1 MRSTFSG
8 LNTVVRGVY
17 AQQLSLDTTGH
28 NIANAS
34 TDGYSRQRAN
44 LSTTMPETVYGGF
57 GALQVGTGVAIESV
71 TRARDI
77 FIDRQYWK
85 ENATLGYAQTSET
98 TWGKIEAIFNDD
110 TTAAL
115 GMQTVLNNFWQSW
128 QTLVSNASN
137 DSARTAVRQ
146 RAGELAEAIQHARQQ
161 LNNLVSDTN
170 ANITTNVDAINEAS
184 SEIYALNKQI
194 ANIEAGGKDN
204 ANDLRDKRD
213 LLVDKLSKMMKVNVY
228 EDSLHNYTVQ
238 VGDVVLADG
247 GGYTKLAV
255 NSTTDS
261 QYGFEVRNVIVA
273 GSNPLQKVKFGNGE
287 MQALQEANTTLA
299 QHYLD
304 DLTTMSQFLLKEFNA
319 VHRTGYGSDNSTNTN
334 FFGDTG
340 IDYSM
345 LDITKSVADLGDAQV
360 IGIYTG
366 KSNASYTVKIDS
378 VNASGQVLTA
388 SYSTDGGI
396 TWMKATPD
404 NAANPSAFTLDNG
417 LSFQIAANA
426 NNVADNPSG
435 TPAVNSRYTFGVTAR
450 KNRDWLDA
458 MKVNPQLFNPD
469 GLAKIAAKTAE
480 VKQITQSNKTGG
492 VATVSGTY
500 APSATSPYTY
510 KNFQVTVTGV
520 DAATNLPKTCSYTVA
535 DEKGNI
541 LASGTGTLVS
551 GGFDIGYG
559 LVIGFAASTGT
570 AVDDTYSFSVPQGNA
585 SGDNATNLADA
596 IKQPTDSVT
605 SLLKGSSLDNYY
617 ESMVADLGIQS
628 QNKSKLAANQQTMM
642 DQITSWR
649 ESVAGVNLDEEMTNM
664 IKFQKGYNAA
674 ARILTSIDEMLDKL
688 INGTGVVGR

>member
-57 GALQVGTGVAIESV
+57 GVLQVGTGVAIESV

-98 TWGKIEAIFNDD
+98 TWGKVEAIFNDD
-110 TTAAL
+110 TTAGV

-146 RAGELAEAIQHARQQ
+146 RAGELTEAIQRARQQ

-273 GSNPLQKVKFGNGE
+273 GSNPLQKVKFGSGE

-345 LDITKSVADLGDAQV
+345 LDITKSVADSGDAQV
-360 IGIYTG
+360 AGVYTG
-366 KSNASYTVKIDS
+366 KSNASYTVRVDS
-378 VNASGQVLTA
+378 ANASGQVLTA
-388 SYSTDGGI
+388 SYSTDGGT
-396 TWMKATPD
+396 TWLKATPD
-404 NAANPSAFTLDNG
+404 NAANPSVFTLDNG
-417 LSFQIAANA
+417 LSIQIANNTNNA
-426 NNVADNPSG
+426 GA
-435 TPAVNSRYTFGVTAR
+435 TYTFGATAR

-520 DAATNLPKTCSYTVA
+520 DAATNMPNACSYTVA

-541 LASGTGTLVS
+541 LASGTGTAVAA
-551 GGFDIGYG
+551 GFDIGYG

-596 IKQPTDSVT
+596 IKQPTDSIT